1 MYKLKYILNFLA
13 YARYFFKYQIVFTV
27 ICILEI
33 RYYRVFVQNQ
43 QIFSAGCTNNGYI
56 CTWLDLKRDNRYP
69 PKLFYTMHASGRI
82 FMRNLNI
89 SVVLGSHT
97 QVINSPVHEIET
109 VGRERR
115 TFPGGK
121 IPLLLLCRHLYS
133 LFSLEDVLSPPSI
146 PSSLRSLMS

>member
-1 MYKLKYILNFLA
+1 MHAF
-13 YARYFFKYQIVFTV
+13 FFKYQIVFTV

-43 QIFSAGCTNNGYI
+43 QIFSVGCTNNGYI

-97 QVINSPVHEIET
+97 QVINSPVHEIIET
-109 VGRERR
+109 VGRTSYLPRWQDSSF
-115 TFPGGK
+115 T
-121 IPLLLLCRHLYS
+121 
-133 LFSLEDVLSPPSI
+133 
-146 PSSLRSLMS
+146 PSSSSSIFTLQFRRRAFPSFYPFFPS

>member
-1 MYKLKYILNFLA
+1 VYKLKYILNFLA

-97 QVINSPVHEIET
+97 QVINSPVYEIET
-109 VGRERR
+109 VGR
-115 TFPGGK
+115 TSY
-121 IPLLLLCRHLYS
+121 LCRWQDS
-133 LFSLEDVLSPPSI
+133 SFTPLSSSIFTLQFRRRAFPSFHPFF
-146 PSSLRSLMS
+146 PS